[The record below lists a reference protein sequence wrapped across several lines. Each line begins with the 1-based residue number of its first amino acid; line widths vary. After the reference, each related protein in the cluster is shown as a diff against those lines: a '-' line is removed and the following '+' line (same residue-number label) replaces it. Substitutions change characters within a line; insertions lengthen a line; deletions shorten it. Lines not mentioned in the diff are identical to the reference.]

1 MSTMKRVDRTIPKTR
16 SHDASSPRLRASHAR
31 RWQALLG
38 LLWLVARP
46 AGAEEILVGAAAS
59 LREPLR
65 RLERTFETTH
75 PGSVALSFGASSWLA
90 TQIRVG
96 APVDVFLSADERLV
110 DSLQH
115 DGFVLEVT
123 RAVFASNELALIVS
137 PRSELDIAEPGDI
150 AQPGLRR
157 FALPAAAVPLGHY
170 ARSWLAQRGLIE
182 ALGDRIVQ
190 TADARAT
197 LAAVELGQ
205 ADAAL
210 VYATDAALARRARV
224 VLIPPREEQ
233 PPIVYV
239 GILTVRGQAKPA
251 ARAFL
256 EFLLGPGRPE
266 LETDGF
272 LPPGDR

>member
-1 MSTMKRVDRTIPKTR
+1 MKGVDTTIPKTWSR
-16 SHDASSPRLRASHAR
+16 DSSAPRARASHAG

-38 LLWLVARP
+38 LLWLL
-46 AGAEEILVGAAAS
+46 AGTASAEEVVVSAAAS

-65 RLERTFETTH
+65 RVERAFETTH
-75 PGSVALSFGASSWLA
+75 PGSLAFSFGASSWLA
-90 TQIRVG
+90 TQIRMD
-96 APVDVFLSADERLV
+96 APVDVFLSADVRQV
-110 DSLQH
+110 DSLER
-115 DGFVLEVT
+115 DGFAPEAT
-123 RAVFASNELALIVS
+123 RVVFASNELTLIVS
-137 PRSELDIAEPGDI
+137 PGAELDIAEPSDI
-150 AQPGLRR
+150 TQPGLRR

-170 ARSWLAQRGLIE
+170 ARSWLARRGLVE

-210 VYATDAALARRARV
+210 VYATDAAIARRARI
-224 VLIPPREEQ
+224 VLTPPPEEQ
-233 PPIVYV
+233 PPIAYV
-239 GILTVRGQAKPA
+239 GILTPRGQAKPE

-256 EFLLGPGRPE
+256 EFLLGPGRSE
-266 LETDGF
+266 LEAAGF